1 MRHLHQV
8 LCAKKVVSDSPG
20 LADFVTRLVI
30 SIQLTCPMGKS
41 GLGGGGGNSNCRRT
55 VNNAHQNFFF
65 GLVEMAFGLVRASYS
80 LPELQTIELT
90 LFAP

>member
-20 LADFVTRLVI
+20 LVDFVTRLVI

-41 GLGGGGGNSNCRRT
+41 GLRGGGGGN
-55 VNNAHQNFFF
+55 
-65 GLVEMAFGLVRASYS
+65 
-80 LPELQTIELT
+80 
-90 LFAP
+90 